1 MKRILVTGADGYLGS
16 HIAAHCLAHGLSV
29 TAWVHAATP
38 DELARRAR
46 RLAERFRG
54 DLTCVGGDLA
64 DAEPFVGV
72 DPATID
78 GIVHTAG
85 VTRFDVDQR
94 TACRVN
100 IAGTAAVA
108 RFAGRCAGLRSLVH
122 LSSVYAAG
130 LLSGPIAEAPV
141 NPRRFANF
149 YEWSKWRAECLLQEA
164 PRALPWRVLRVA
176 TVVADDDSGRCGQ
189 RNVLHDTLR
198 LLYQGLLSILPGEA
212 GVPVYLVTADVVAEA
227 AVALL
232 DDAPAGRFV
241 HACPPVEDC
250 LTLGALLHLA
260 NEAFRRC
267 PDFRRRRPV
276 VPPFCRRAAFELLV
290 DGLRRHGG
298 SLSDQVV
305 GSLAPFAPQLYVDKA
320 LTARRL
326 PRLIGRRVPG
336 AATLLPRVCERLL
349 ADGSLGMRG
358 KNTSDPPCNQED
370 IRHAG

>member
-1 MKRILVTGADGYLGS
+1 MRRIIVTGADGYLGS
-16 HIAAHCLAHGLSV
+16 HIAARCLAAGLPV
-29 TAWVHAATP
+29 TAWVHASTP
-38 DELARRAR
+38 EEFSRRAR
-46 RLAERFRG
+46 RLAGRLRG
-54 DLTCVGGDLA
+54 DLACVGGDLT
-64 DAEPFVGV
+64 DAEPFGGV
-72 DPATID
+72 DPATIG

-94 TACRVN
+94 KACRVN
-100 IAGTAAVA
+100 VAGTAAVV
-108 RFAGRCAGLRSLVH
+108 RFAERCAGLRSLVH

-141 NPRRFANF
+141 NPRRFANH
-149 YEWSKWRAECLLQEA
+149 YEWSKWRAEAVLREA
-164 PRALPWRVLRVA
+164 SATLPWRVLRVA
-176 TVVADDDSGRCGQ
+176 TVLADDDSGRCGQ
-189 RNVLHDTLR
+189 HNVLHDTLR

-212 GVPVYLVTADVVAEA
+212 RVPVYLVTADVVAEA
-227 AVALL
+227 ALALL

-250 LTLGALLHLA
+250 PTLEELLRLA
-260 NEAFRRC
+260 NEAFQRC
-267 PDFRRRRPV
+267 PDFRRRRPF
-276 VPPFCRRAAFELLV
+276 VPPFCRRDAFELLV
-290 DGLRRHGG
+290 EGLRRHGG

-326 PRLIGRRVPG
+326 PRLIGRRLPD

-349 ADGSLGMRG
+349 ADGSLGSRG
-358 KNTSDPPCNQED
+358 KDTSDPPWNQED